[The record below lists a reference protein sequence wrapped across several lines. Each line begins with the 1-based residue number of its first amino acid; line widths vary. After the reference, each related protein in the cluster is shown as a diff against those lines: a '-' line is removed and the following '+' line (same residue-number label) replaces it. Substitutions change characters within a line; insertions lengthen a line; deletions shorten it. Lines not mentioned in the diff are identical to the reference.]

1 MSSFVKQSVPAVSAQ
16 PQTQV
21 QAPVAAVAPASAPVA
36 STAAAAPAQNF
47 RYPDLITFQNATK
60 IAISEDKPIMMDYW
74 SSSIDKT
81 AIIGVRDNKEK
92 LLVKSTEEYTSP
104 IQKIFKTGTN
114 DYIIMTENSIYLV
127 DTGIPTRRIM

>member
-1 MSSFVKQSVPAVSAQ
+1 MSSFVKQSVPAVSSGQ
-16 PQTQV
+16 PQAQV
-21 QAPVAAVAPASAPVA
+21 QTPVASAAPAPVAAV
-36 STAAAAPAQNF
+36 AAPAQNF